1 MASVTVDSTPT
12 TADGGSLR
20 LDSIPIV
27 DLRFLSQS
35 ELYSLSLC
43 SSSAFDPRRCDD
55 VVVPNIDR
63 SVFNESA
70 GSRKQTYSRLRLAPS
85 SSSSSATPRRR
96 TPHLRSTASTFA
108 NINNSDPENA
118 ENAQIVT
125 LLKQLF
131 VKDMDPRELV
141 SVKIDY
147 THSLPPQQLSSP
159 PPSSPSNVGLTGHK
173 RKRGRPRR
181 NEVLGI
187 EQESAVE
194 VNVAAVNGADG
205 FSSLNEIV
213 VLENVEERDRE
224 ILNADGVA
232 VDLVALGV
240 LEHPYWE
247 EISRRTQ
254 GLGTEEELLVNTGED
269 KKSYSKEKAQERSQL
284 LVLASHLLNVKA
296 SHELNA
302 KEVDSG
308 PTALRKCGLLC
319 WDSSSAGR
327 QFPAIPSGLHLV
339 SCKGVSSYLLSLH
352 DVHDSNLHSSAQYN
366 EIVNDEDKLT
376 SVTIS
381 GLAIGD
387 DDIKENLVSHVSS
400 PASGSTSGN
409 HEKQVEINA
418 GILPEGRVGEL
429 CHCHK
434 CNITFMEKDELLQHQ
449 SSLHRRN
456 RYKIGMRITDGVI
469 IKDGKYECQFCH
481 KTFNERHRYNGH
493 VGAHVRYQAKTTG
506 ESPAE
511 PVDPCSFGKF
521 PVGDSMTKTS
531 LKSDNV
537 VEICNAITNNGLNM
551 CSSGNK
557 DNELVGE
564 LKEANG
570 NIKAVN
576 EATGVVTEIS
586 PCSVAEVLFS
596 GNENKS
602 FHEDAHVNHCA
613 AEIIDDASSMQVR
626 SGNCSLPLDDGTCGI
641 INGNGSMIEKSTSIE
656 KPEQNLAVSVKQQSD
671 FDYLPCNGTSENTST
686 SGSMASKLTKDP
698 KISTLAT
705 AYEKACME
713 DNVSHLIGKYKVY
726 ETHSFGTCE
735 RCSSGEC
742 TNGVSRHEEMQFGIH
757 SVIPP
762 WNEHE
767 NVSKKDDTEA
777 LACLLKEP
785 GSHNTSKNRFMAL
798 SGHENMY
805 NYEKDD
811 DGVCRRKMDVAD
823 FNDFQNIENGESS
836 YPFSTSHAVLNSS
849 SITGTEQGKKLGLC
863 SALTSAT
870 DKRFFKEDNM
880 IRVSDDA
887 MDEHKQEP
895 SGGILLS
902 QSGVSEVPDDE
913 FTLNKIYDTPAHP
926 SKLNNIENTGK
937 HELSLSF
944 GKLQTELCTTSNRV
958 EQEIYQAD
966 TVNIQSVIHKTYG
979 DQTHLSIRNSSVP
992 GDQTHFSIRN
1002 SSVPGDLKQGMPF
1015 EIDLPNSSFNNRTHE
1030 LGSCFD
1036 VSNPGGKWNETRGSK
1051 IGISGQNIM
1060 VGFGSSISQSGGY
1073 VTAHGSGRAGHENV
1087 FQGCFDAASGPQIPS
1102 SSYFHIFSLT
1112 SDKDKEGLFG
1122 VNKNYDIHTDM
1133 LRPGRTDPVEYSFM
1147 GEQSS
1152 NTSPGESKIFSYSAD
1167 MEQGLDP
1174 SFWLGKDALMPNAS
1188 HTNQV
1193 PLVCVWCR
1201 NVFFHDPIQAGIQTG
1216 AIGTMCSSC
1225 SSRIPGQFNVL

>member
-1 MASVTVDSTPT
+1 
-12 TADGGSLR
+12 
-20 LDSIPIV
+20 
-27 DLRFLSQS
+27 
-35 ELYSLSLC
+35 
-43 SSSAFDPRRCDD
+43 
-55 VVVPNIDR
+55 
-63 SVFNESA
+63 
-70 GSRKQTYSRLRLAPS
+70 
-85 SSSSSATPRRR
+85 
-96 TPHLRSTASTFA
+96 
-108 NINNSDPENA
+108 
-118 ENAQIVT
+118 
-125 LLKQLF
+125 
-131 VKDMDPRELV
+131 MDPRELV

-254 GLGTEEELLVNTGED
+254 GLGTEEELLGFLKGLNGQWGSRR
-269 KKSYSKEKAQERSQL
+269 KKKRIVDACEFGTALPIGWKLLLSVKKKNGHVWLYCRRYIRSQL

-327 QFPAIPSGLHLV
+327 QFPAIPSGLHFV

-418 GILPEGRVGEL
+418 GILPEGRIGEL

-521 PVGDSMTKTS
+521 PFGDSMTKTS

-537 VEICNAITNNGLNM
+537 VEIRNAITNNGLNM

-613 AEIIDDASSMQVR
+613 AETIDDASSMQVR

-656 KPEQNLAVSVKQQSD
+656 KPEQSMIYKSSLLDSNDHVEECDVANNEHICPTRNEFKLDSDNFAVNGSVFDFFGSHGDQNTDLAVSVKQQSD

-785 GSHNTSKNRFMAL
+785 GSHNTSKN
-798 SGHENMY
+798 S
-805 NYEKDD
+805 
-811 DGVCRRKMDVAD
+811 D

-849 SITGTEQGKKLGLC
+849 SITGTEQG
-863 SALTSAT
+863 A
-870 DKRFFKEDNM
+870 
-880 IRVSDDA
+880 IW
-887 MDEHKQEP
+887 
-895 SGGILLS
+895 GILLS

-958 EQEIYQAD
+958 EQEIYQTD

-979 DQTHLSIRNSSVP
+979 DQTHLSIRNSSVL